1 MKNIRLSVEKE
12 LQHQGICDA
21 SGAIALDD
29 QHFVVGNDEDN
40 ILRVYDSTTSGKPV
54 SWGSHSDAGIDIN
67 SYFVNVINNKEA
79 DIEGAAQLDGII
91 YWITSHGRNSEGK
104 LRPKRHQFFGNL
116 ISLDEEG
123 QSLKQVGVS
132 YTRLI
137 EDMLQDDRLKHYDLE
152 AAEKLPPKAKG
163 GLNIEGLSATSHGE
177 LLIGFRNPISQ
188 GKALLLPLK
197 NPQDLLEK
205 ENARAFFGSPIELD
219 LKGLGIRSI
228 DYWKDRSL
236 YIIIAGAY
244 DSGDQFSLYQWSE
257 LDEDLQEIKIPSMPS
272 DFRPESVLFYPNQPN
287 RFQIL
292 SDDGSIMRS
301 GGFSCKDLEK
311 DHPQKYFRSLWV
323 REV

>member
-1 MKNIRLSVEKE
+1 MKNIKLSVEKE

-21 SGAIALDD
+21 SAAIALDD
-29 QHFVVGNDEDN
+29 QYFVVANDEDN
-40 ILRVYDSTTSGKPV
+40 IFRVYDSTTSGKPV
-54 SWGSHSDAGIDIN
+54 SWGSHSDAGININ
-67 SYFVNVINNKEA
+67 SYFGNITNNKEA
-79 DIEGAAQLDGII
+79 DIEGAAQLDGVI

-104 LRPKRHQFFGNL
+104 PRPKRHQFFGNL
-116 ISLDEEG
+116 ISSDEEG
-123 QSLKQVGVS
+123 QRLKQVGTS

-137 EDMLQDDRLKHYDLE
+137 EDMLQDKRLKYYDFE
-152 AAEKLPPKAKG
+152 TAEKLPPKAKG
-163 GLNIEGLSATSHGE
+163 GLNIEGLAATPHGE

-188 GKALLLPLK
+188 GKAFLLPLK

-205 ENARAFFGSPIELD
+205 ENTRALFGSPIELD

-244 DSGDQFSLYQWSE
+244 DNGDQFSLYQWSG
-257 LDEDLQEIKIPSMPS
+257 LDKDLQEIKIPGMPS

-292 SDDGSIMRS
+292 SDDGTITRY
-301 GGFSCKDLEK
+301 GGFSCKDFEK

-323 REV
+323 RDV